1 MALSDSRR
9 SKALALVL
17 ENATVT
23 DSNGDAVDLQALE
36 SELNEAMQAAQMAQL
51 QAQMAAA
58 ESGQ

>member
-1 MALSDSRR
+1 MALSDIRR

-23 DSNGDAVDLQALE
+23 DTNGDAVDLQALE